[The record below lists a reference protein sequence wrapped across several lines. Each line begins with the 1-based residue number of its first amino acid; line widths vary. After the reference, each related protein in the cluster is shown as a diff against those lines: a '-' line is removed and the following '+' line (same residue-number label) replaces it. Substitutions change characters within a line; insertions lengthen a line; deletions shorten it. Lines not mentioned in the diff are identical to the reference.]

1 MANFQDSRFFG
12 MSPRAVL
19 AGVIAV
25 AVVVGL
31 FFIPETVKFLF
42 DAKPRQSRERVAVNA
57 EKKVAKPTTTEVDR
71 AALAP
76 DSLNQVRSEVA
87 RAKAGG
93 GSSNTKQSKKPSEG
107 EDSNRGEG
115 LFSGWNFRVKAGT
128 QGSEMAQLPQGLTI
142 DRISSKDGIA
152 FLRRGSVDVRRFVKT
167 ERVDKTEIADIA
179 ETFIAEIEAV
189 GPASAKGASADEIT
203 NRLRTAHV
211 ATLRALYRAGADRG
225 FLMRW
230 IEVPVVKLIDERG
243 GVGAVRKLRAS
254 FAPRI
259 SLSDVSVRQRQMRG
273 WGADGRAPASVRLDL
288 SVKGTDIDR
297 IVVYANGKQ
306 VRDMRM
312 AQASFS
318 DVRTVTVGGDAY
330 GVWSFVVYDKYG
342 TRPYTKSYSFYP
354 RVRAFSQAPDGTY
367 QIAFM
372 QGSARNSLDRYFFA
386 GASSRPSMTSR
397 DPFIARF

>member
-1 MANFQDSRFFG
+1 
-12 MSPRAVL
+12 
-19 AGVIAV
+19 
-25 AVVVGL
+25 
-31 FFIPETVKFLF
+31 
-42 DAKPRQSRERVAVNA
+42 VAVNA

>member
-1 MANFQDSRFFG
+1 

-42 DAKPRQSRERVAVNA
+42 DAKPKQSKERVAVNM
-57 EKKVAKPTTTEVDR
+57 EKQVAKPATLEVDR

-87 RAKAGG
+87 RAKAGSTA
-93 GSSNTKQSKKPSEG
+93 SSAKPNKKLSEG
-107 EDSNRGEG
+107 DESSRSDG

-128 QGSEMAQLPQGLTI
+128 PGGESSQLPQGLTME
-142 DRISSKDGIA
+142 RIASKEGVA
-152 FLRRGSVDVRRFVKT
+152 FLRRGGADIRRFVKS
-167 ERVDKTEIADIA
+167 ERVERTEISDIA
-179 ETFIAEIEAV
+179 DAFTAELEAV
-189 GPASAKGASADEIT
+189 ASGTAKGTTVEEVS
-203 NRLRTAHV
+203 NRLRSTHV
-211 ATLRALYRAGADRG
+211 ATLRAMYRAGADRG

-230 IEVPVVKLIDERG
+230 IEVPVVKLIDDRG

-273 WGADGRAPASVRLDL
+273 WGADGRAPASVRLEL
-288 SVKGTDIDR
+288 SVKGSDIDR

-306 VRDMRM
+306 VRDMRI
-312 AQASFS
+312 APASFS
-318 DVRTVTVGGDAY
+318 DVRTVNVGGDAY
-330 GVWSFVVYDKYG
+330 GVWSFVVHDKYG

-386 GASSRPSMTSR
+386 GASSRPSMASR

>member
-1 MANFQDSRFFG
+1 

-42 DAKPRQSRERVAVNA
+42 DAKPRQSKERLAGNSD
-57 EKKVAKPTTTEVDR
+57 KKVAKPATTEVDR

-87 RAKAGG
+87 RAKANG
-93 GSSNTKQSKKPSEG
+93 GSSNTKQTKKPSDG

-128 QGSEMAQLPQGLTI
+128 QGSSESAQVPQGLTF

-152 FLRRGSVDVRRFVKT
+152 FLKRGSSDLRRFVKM
-167 ERVDKTEIADIA
+167 ERVDKTEISDITDA
-179 ETFIAEIEAV
+179 FIAELESV
-189 GPASAKGASADEIT
+189 GTLSAKGASADEIA

-230 IEVPVVKLIDERG
+230 IELPVVKLIDDRG
-243 GVGAVRKLRAS
+243 GVGAVRKLRAA

-259 SLSDVSVRQRQMRG
+259 SLSDVSVRQQRQARG

-288 SVKGTDIDR
+288 AVKGTDIDR
-297 IVVYANGKQ
+297 IVVYVNGKQ

-312 AQASFS
+312 AQGGVS
-318 DVRTVTVGGDAY
+318 DVRTVSVAGDAY

-354 RVRAFSQAPDGTY
+354 RIRAFSQAPDGTY
-367 QIAFM
+367 QIGFM
-372 QGSARNSLDRYFFA
+372 QGSPRNSLDRYFFA

>member
-42 DAKPRQSRERVAVNA
+42 DAKPRQSKDRVAVTA
-57 EKKVAKPTTTEVDR
+57 EKKASKPTTTEVDR

-76 DSLNQVRSEVA
+76 DSLNQVKSEVA
-87 RAKAGG
+87 RAKAGN
-93 GSSNTKQSKKPSEG
+93 SSATAKSSRKTADG
-107 EDSNRGEG
+107 DDSNRGEG

-128 QGSEMAQLPQGLTI
+128 GGAENAQLPQGLSL
-142 DRISSKDGIA
+142 DRITSKEGVA
-152 FLRRGSVDVRRFVKT
+152 FLRRATPDIRRFLKT
-167 ERVDKTEIADIA
+167 ERVEKTEMTDIA
-179 ETFIAEIEAV
+179 ESFIEELEGVSPAV
-189 GPASAKGASADEIT
+189 AKGATAEEVS
-203 NRLRTAHV
+203 NRIRFAHV
-211 ATLRALYRAGADRG
+211 STLRALHRAGADRG

-230 IEVPVVKLIDERG
+230 IEIPVVKLIDDRG
-243 GVGAVRKLRAS
+243 GVSAIRKLRAS

-259 SLSDVSVRQRQMRG
+259 TLTDVSVRQRQMRG

-288 SVKGTDIDR
+288 SVTGTDVDR
-297 IVVYANGKQ
+297 IVVYANGKM

-312 AQASFS
+312 GAATLS
-318 DVRTVTVGGDAY
+318 DIRSISVGGDAY

-354 RVRAFSQAPDGTY
+354 RVRAFSQAVDGTY
-367 QIAFM
+367 QIAFL
-372 QGSARNSLDRYFFA
+372 QGSPRNSLDRYFFA

>member
-19 AGVIAV
+19 AGVVAV

-42 DAKPRQSRERVAVNA
+42 DAKPRQIKERVAANSD
-57 EKKVAKPTTTEVDR
+57 KKVVKASTTEVDR

-87 RAKAGG
+87 RAKAGSA
-93 GSSNTKQSKKPSEG
+93 SSSVKPVKKTGES
-107 EDSNRGEG
+107 EDSSRGEG

-128 QGSEMAQLPQGLTI
+128 QGGESAQLPQGLTI
-142 DRISSKDGIA
+142 DRMSSKEGVA
-152 FLRRGSVDVRRFVKT
+152 FLRRGEADVRRFLKT
-167 ERVDKTEIADIA
+167 ERVDRTEISDIA
-179 ETFIAEIEAV
+179 DDFIAELEGV
-189 GPASAKGASADEIT
+189 GPAVAKGASPEEIS

-211 ATLRALYRAGADRG
+211 ATLRALQRAGADRG

-243 GVGAVRKLRAS
+243 GVGAVRKLRGS

-259 SLSDVSVRQRQMRG
+259 ALTDVSVRQRQTRG
-273 WGADGRAPASVRLDL
+273 WGADGRAPASVRLEL
-288 SVKGTDIDR
+288 SVKGTDIER
-297 IVVYANGKQ
+297 IVVYSNGRQ

-312 AQASFS
+312 APASFS
-318 DVRTVTVGGDAY
+318 DVRTLNISGDAY
-330 GVWSFVVYDKYG
+330 GVWSFVVHDKYG

-397 DPFIARF
+397 DPLIARF

>member
-42 DAKPRQSRERVAVNA
+42 DAKPRQAKERVALQSD
-57 EKKVAKPTTTEVDR
+57 KKVNKPAATEGDR

-87 RAKAGG
+87 RAKAGNAT
-93 GSSNTKQSKKPSEG
+93 SSARSSKKG
-107 EDSNRGEG
+107 GDAEDSNRGEG
-115 LFSGWNFRVKAGT
+115 LFTGWNFRVKAGG
-128 QGSEMAQLPQGLTI
+128 QGGENAQLPQGLSM
-142 DRISSKDGIA
+142 DRVSSREGVA
-152 FLRRGSVDVRRFVKT
+152 FLRRGAADVRRFLRT
-167 ERVDKTEIADIA
+167 ERVDKTEMTDIG
-179 ETFIAEIEAV
+179 ESFISELEDV
-189 GPASAKGASADEIT
+189 PPAAAKGVPAEEIA
-203 NRLRTAHV
+203 NRLREAHV
-211 ATLRALYRAGADRG
+211 ATLRAMYRAGADRG

-230 IEVPVVKLIDERG
+230 IDVPVVKFIDDRG
-243 GVGAVRKLRAS
+243 GVGAVRKLRSS

-259 SLSDVSVRQRQMRG
+259 ALSDVSVRQRQVRG
-273 WGADGRAPASVRLDL
+273 WGADGRAPASVQLEL
-288 SVKGTDIDR
+288 SIKGSDIDH
-297 IVVYANGKQ
+297 IVVYANGRQ
-306 VRDMRM
+306 VQSVRPSP
-312 AQASFS
+312 AAFA
-318 DVRTVTVGGDAY
+318 DVRSIRVAGDAY

-354 RVRAFSQAPDGTY
+354 RVRAFSQSADGTY

-386 GASSRPSMTSR
+386 GASTRPSMTSR